1 MTGAM
6 TVSGKLTIR
15 QAPGGRF
22 TQVYLTANNHYGIVL
37 YGVVLG
43 FVLYPGFEL
52 MAGFSAIGALVP
64 TFVCLGAA
72 LVAIFVGRGVQV
84 LKLDGRA

>member
-1 MTGAM
+1 MRRAAAI
-6 TVSGKLTIR
+6 SGKLTIG
-15 QAPGGRF
+15 QAVGRGF